1 MHYTSGVHDS
11 KKISLDKLSLGKAG
25 EIQEI
30 FGERSFRRRLMELGL
45 LPGTQV
51 TVLRVAPLG
60 DPIEL
65 SVRGSFLSI
74 RRREAADIIV
84 HSVPTP

>member
-1 MHYTSGVHDS
+1 MHYTSGVNDS
-11 KKISLDKLSLGKAG
+11 EKIPLDELCLGKAG
-25 EIQEI
+25 EIQEVL
-30 FGERSFRRRLMELGL
+30 GERSFRRRLMELGL
-45 LPGTQV
+45 LPGTLV

-65 SVRGSFLSI
+65 SVRGYFLSI

-84 HSVPTP
+84 QSVATS